1 MPRTTAAAWIE
12 DAAATLDLSPSELLV
27 LTATDAA
34 ELIRSV
40 GPRFVDDP
48 TRRWWWERLRRPN
61 ASLLHVADGRGFDLV
76 ASLVPSAC
84 ERVLLVACDG
94 APPMWPVFDVARGS
108 LAPVL
113 GQCPPF
119 EYLILAGDH
128 SWLMGEN
135 HHDVVFAAGDG
146 VVERFRALVRD

>member
-1 MPRTTAAAWIE
+1 MAPTTAAAWIE
-12 DAAATLDLSPSELLV
+12 DAVATLGLSPSEIFV
-27 LTATDAA
+27 LSDADAA

-48 TRRWWWERLRRPN
+48 TRRSWWERLRQPS
-61 ASLLHVADGRGFDLV
+61 ASLHVADGRGFDLV

-84 ERVLLVACDG
+84 ERVLLVASDG

-113 GQCPPF
+113 GQCPGF
-119 EYLILAGDH
+119 EYLILASDH

-135 HHDVVFAAGDG
+135 HHDVVFAAGDA
-146 VVERFRALVRD
+146 VVERLRALVEK